1 LIEVVEP
8 EPPGSANGAAI
19 QWEDSDTEEAQDS
32 KTRQR
37 GGLAHQRSAT
47 QIIHIPG
54 NEVRHLFHHHIP
66 GNGVWHLFYH
76 SHSGQ

>member
-1 LIEVVEP
+1 MIEVVEP
-8 EPPGSANGAAI
+8 EPTGSANGAAI

-37 GGLAHQRSAT
+37 GGPAHQRSAT

-54 NEVRHLFHHHIP
+54 NEVRHLFHH
-66 GNGVWHLFYH
+66 